1 MIALRS
7 VGDKRKKSK
16 WLQIIFLAM
25 VAAISSNPVG
35 VGRKSWAKNSEGPH
49 FFNHTI
55 FRQ

>member
-1 MIALRS
+1 
-7 VGDKRKKSK
+7 
-16 WLQIIFLAM
+16 M